1 MNNMK
6 NKNRL
11 DPNAAGPT
19 GTKQPPRFFTI
30 DEVAEELAVSPR
42 TVHRW
47 IAGGKLVVHRVGRS
61 VRISGADYKAFI
73 AVHRDAD

>member
-1 MNNMK
+1 MK
-6 NKNRL
+6 NKSRP
-11 DPNAAGPT
+11 DPNGAGPAD
-19 GTKQPPRFFTI
+19 TKPPPKFFTI
-30 DEVAEELAVSPR
+30 GAIAERLDVSPR

-61 VRISGADYKAFI
+61 VRISEADFKAFL